1 MNAAE
6 EDDVRGYQQNSNEQ
20 DNKKEREMSI
30 TQRNK
35 IHEPQ
40 EEEAE
45 KMEET
50 RSQKSS
56 GEKKRVGGDD
66 GVVGRRSLSRRP
78 SPSFPILL
86 PLAFFSSACLNFP
99 LLPLLITARNPSVML
114 TRNLQ

>member
-56 GEKKRVGGDD
+56 GEKKE
-66 GVVGRRSLSRRP
+66 
-78 SPSFPILL
+78 
-86 PLAFFSSACLNFP
+86 SAAMTELRTSEF
-99 LLPLLITARNPSVML
+99 IS
-114 TRNLQ
+114 